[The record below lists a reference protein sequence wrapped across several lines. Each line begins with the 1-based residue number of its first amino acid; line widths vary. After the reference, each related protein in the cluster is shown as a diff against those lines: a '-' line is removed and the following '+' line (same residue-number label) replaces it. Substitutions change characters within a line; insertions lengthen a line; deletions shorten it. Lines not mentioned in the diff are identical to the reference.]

1 MFADHMSSI
10 ENTFINRLA
19 MIWARRQTPSV
30 MQLDRVQSSG
40 GVAPARL
47 REAQFSD
54 FRVVN
59 ELKRRNGLS
68 QDSFDDWERLWRR
81 NPALGQLSCDRAI
94 GWVLEAE
101 GRPVGYLGNISLLY
115 RYADRT
121 LNAVTGC
128 GFAVEPEYRG
138 VSLCLVSAFYRQGS
152 VDLFL
157 TTTASE
163 VVAKIARA
171 FKSDPLPQAHYATR
185 LLWVLQ
191 PYSFAQAVVTDL
203 GLTPTLTRIGGVLA
217 SVGVGT
223 DKILRRRWPRRCPTC
238 PAVKEI
244 SLRDIGDD
252 FQTLWLEKL
261 NERPRLLADRSPS
274 ALRWHFEMAADA
286 ANVRVFCC
294 YKNGE
299 LLGYAVT
306 RDDQVRTNGMRRR
319 IIADMLA
326 KRDDPAILR
335 SLWVAAY
342 EQAKEAGTHL
352 LEVMGFPDGIRQV
365 CSEWKPYYWTKACD
379 FYYKAADPILHKTLL
394 DGMAWYATP
403 FDGDS
408 TL

>member
-1 MFADHMSSI
+1 MFADLMSSI

-19 MIWARRQTPSV
+19 LIRACRQKPSV
-30 MQLDRVQSSG
+30 LHRNRVQSSG
-40 GVAPARL
+40 GAAPAKL
-47 REAQFSD
+47 REARFSD
-54 FRVVN
+54 FKEVN
-59 ELKRRNGLS
+59 ELKQRNGLP

-81 NPALGQLSCDRAI
+81 NPALRQMSCERPI

-128 GFAVEPEYRG
+128 GFAVEPAYRG
-138 VSLCLVSAFYRQGS
+138 VSLCLGSAFYRQGS
-152 VDLFL
+152 ADLYL

-163 VVAKIARA
+163 VVAKIALA
-171 FKSDPLPQAHYATR
+171 FNSDPLPQAHYATR

-191 PYSFAQAVVTDL
+191 PYSFAQAVAKDL
-203 GLTPTLTRIGGVLA
+203 GLRPTFSRIGGMLA
-217 SVGVGT
+217 SVGVGS

-244 SLRDIGDD
+244 SVRDIGDD

-261 NERPRLLADRSPS
+261 NERPRLLADRSPA
-274 ALRWHFEMAADA
+274 ALRWHFEMP

-299 LLGYAVT
+299 LVGYAVT
-306 RDDQVRTNGMRRR
+306 RNDQILANGMRRC

-342 EQAKEAGTHL
+342 EQAKHAGSHV
-352 LEVMGFPDGIRQV
+352 LEVLGFPDGIRQV
-365 CSEWKPYYWTKACD
+365 CSEWKPYYFTSACP
-379 FYYKAADPILHKTLL
+379 FYYKAADPILHRTLL
-394 DGMAWYATP
+394 DSMTWYATP
-403 FDGDS
+403 FDGDR